1 MAEIKKKSS
10 VTKLVNK
17 AIKDPNLKAKLAAT
31 SKREQ
36 VIEIAA
42 QYGYRLDLEQF
53 LQAIADF
60 ERQHNIE
67 PKDLILEHGKIYVK
81 RFIDV
86 FGQFMHLQFGYW
98 GVKDIEDP
106 LNSRKN

>member
-1 MAEIKKKSS
+1 MAEIKKKNSI
-10 VTKLVNK
+10 VKLVTK
-17 AIKDPNLKAKLAAT
+17 AIKDKTLKEKLAAT

-36 VIEIAA
+36 VIAIAND
-42 QYGYRLDLEQF
+42 YGYRCNMEQF

-67 PKDLILEHGKIYVK
+67 PKDLISEYGKIYVK

-98 GVKDIEDP
+98 GVKDIQDP
-106 LNSRKN
+106 LEN

>member
-1 MAEIKKKSS
+1 MAEIKKRNNILKL
-10 VTKLVNK
+10 VTK
-17 AIKDPNLKAKLAAT
+17 AIDNRTLKEKLAAT
-31 SKREQ
+31 STREQ
-36 VIEIAA
+36 AIAIAIE
-42 QYGYRLDLEQF
+42 YGYRCDMAEF
-53 LQAIADF
+53 LKAIEDF

-98 GVKDIEDP
+98 GVKDVEDP
-106 LNSRKN
+106 LDN

>member
-1 MAEIKKKSS
+1 MAEIKKKNNIFKL
-10 VTKLVNK
+10 VTK
-17 AIKDPNLKAKLAAT
+17 AIRDRTLKEKLAAT

-36 VIEIAA
+36 VIQIANE
-42 QYGYRLDLEQF
+42 YGYKCDMAEF
-53 LQAIADF
+53 LKAIEDF

-67 PKDLILEHGKIYVK
+67 PKDLIIEHGKIYVK

-98 GVKDIEDP
+98 GVKDVEDP
-106 LNSRKN
+106 LES

>member
-1 MAEIKKKSS
+1 MAEIKKKNTIVKL
-10 VTKLVNK
+10 VTK
-17 AIKDPNLKAKLAAT
+17 AIEDRILKEKLAAT
-31 SKREQ
+31 SRREQ
-36 VIEIAA
+36 VIEIAN
-42 QYGYRLDLEQF
+42 QYGYKCDMEQF
-53 LQAIADF
+53 LKAIEDF

-98 GVKDIEDP
+98 GVKNIEDP
-106 LNSRKN
+106 LDS